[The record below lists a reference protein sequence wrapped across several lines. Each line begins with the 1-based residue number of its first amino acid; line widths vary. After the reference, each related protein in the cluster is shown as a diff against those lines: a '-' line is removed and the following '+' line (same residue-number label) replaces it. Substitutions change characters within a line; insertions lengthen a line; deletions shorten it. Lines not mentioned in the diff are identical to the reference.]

1 MERKR
6 IIKVCGMTDASN
18 IRQVAET
25 GVDLIG
31 MIFWQPSS
39 RCCHDPGVAQNIPEG
54 IQRVGVFVDEEVET
68 IVRRTEECGLNRVQL
83 HGRETATSIRQ
94 LRQRLP
100 QGVEIIKAISILT
113 LDDLALAEDYEPLVD
128 YLLFDTKCKTV
139 GGSGHQFD
147 WNVLERYKGTLPFL
161 LSGGIGPNDSQAIG
175 LFHHPQM
182 IGIDLNSRF
191 ETAPGMK
198 DPDLLAS
205 FVKSVNNTMLQH
217 TNSHN

>member
-25 GVDLIG
+25 GVDWIG

-39 RCCHDPGVAQNIPEG
+39 RCCHDPGVAQTIPEG

-113 LDDLALAEDYEPLVD
+113 LDDMALAKAYEPLAD
-128 YLLFDTKCKTV
+128 YLLFDTKCETV
-139 GGSGHQFD
+139 GGSGRQFD
-147 WNVLERYKGTLPFL
+147 WSILNHYQGQRPFL
-161 LSGGIGPNDSQAIG
+161 LSGGIGPDDARRLAAFS
-175 LFHHPQM
+175 HPQLA
-182 IGIDLNSRF
+182 GYDLNSRF
-191 ETAPGMK
+191 ETAPGIK
-198 DPDLLAS
+198 NVEALQRFLAEQ
-205 FVKSVNNTMLQH
+205 KEWG
-217 TNSHN
+217 

>member
-18 IRQVAET
+18 IRLVTET
-25 GVDLIG
+25 GVDWIG

-39 RCCHDPGVAQNIPEG
+39 RCCHDPGVAQTIPEG

-100 QGVEIIKAISILT
+100 QGVEIIKAISIHT
-113 LDDLALAEDYEPLVD
+113 LDDLALAKAYEPLAD
-128 YLLFDTKCKTV
+128 YLLFDTKCETV
-139 GGSGHQFD
+139 GGSGRQFD
-147 WNVLERYKGTLPFL
+147 WSILNHYQGQRPFL
-161 LSGGIGPNDSQAIG
+161 LSGGIGPDDARRLAAFS
-175 LFHHPQM
+175 HPQLA
-182 IGIDLNSRF
+182 GYDLNSRF
-191 ETAPGMK
+191 ETAPGIK
-198 DPDLLAS
+198 NVEALQRFLAEQ
-205 FVKSVNNTMLQH
+205 KEWR
-217 TNSHN
+217 

>member
-25 GVDLIG
+25 GVDWIG

-39 RCCHDPGVAQNIPEG
+39 RCCHDPGVAQTIPEG

-139 GGSGHQFD
+139 GGSGRQFD
-147 WNVLERYKGTLPFL
+147 WSILNHYQGQRPFL
-161 LSGGIGPNDSQAIG
+161 LSGGIGPDDARRLAAFS
-175 LFHHPQM
+175 HPQRA
-182 IGIDLNSRF
+182 GYDLNSRF
-191 ETAPGMK
+191 ETAPGIK
-198 DPDLLAS
+198 NVEALQRFLAEQ
-205 FVKSVNNTMLQH
+205 KEWR
-217 TNSHN
+217 

>member
-25 GVDLIG
+25 GVDWIG
-31 MIFWQPSS
+31 MIFWHPSS
-39 RCCHDPGVAQNIPEG
+39 RCCHDPGVAQTIPEG

-113 LDDLALAEDYEPLVD
+113 LDDMALAKAYEPLVD
-128 YLLFDTKCKTV
+128 YLLFDTKCETV
-139 GGSGHQFD
+139 GGSGRQFD
-147 WNVLERYKGTLPFL
+147 WSILNHYQGQRPFL
-161 LSGGIGPNDSQAIG
+161 LSGGIGPDDARRLAAFS
-175 LFHHPQM
+175 HPQLA
-182 IGIDLNSRF
+182 GYDLNSRF
-191 ETAPGMK
+191 ETAPGIK
-198 DPDLLAS
+198 NVEALQRFLAER
-205 FVKSVNNTMLQH
+205 KEWG
-217 TNSHN
+217 

>member
-25 GVDLIG
+25 GVDWIG

-39 RCCHDPGVAQNIPEG
+39 RCCHDPGVAQTIPEG

-83 HGRETATSIRQ
+83 PGRETATSLRQ

-113 LDDLALAEDYEPLVD
+113 LDDLALAEDYEPLAD

-139 GGSGHQFD
+139 GGSGRQFD
-147 WNVLERYKGTLPFL
+147 WAILNHYQGQRPFL
-161 LSGGIGPNDSQAIG
+161 RGGGSGPDDARRLAAFS
-175 LFHHPQM
+175 HPQLA
-182 IGIDLNSRF
+182 GYDRNSRG
-191 ETAPGMK
+191 ETAPGIK
-198 DPDLLAS
+198 NVEALQRFLAQRIE
-205 FVKSVNNTMLQH
+205 LA
-217 TNSHN
+217 

>member
-25 GVDLIG
+25 GVDWIG

-39 RCCHDPGVAQNIPEG
+39 RCCHDPGVAQTIPEG

-128 YLLFDTKCKTV
+128 YLLFDTKCETV
-139 GGSGHQFD
+139 GGSGRQFD
-147 WNVLERYKGTLPFL
+147 WSILNHYQGQRPFL
-161 LSGGIGPNDSQAIG
+161 LSGGIGPDDARRLAAFS
-175 LFHHPQM
+175 HPQLA
-182 IGIDLNSRF
+182 GYDLNPRF
-191 ETAPGMK
+191 ETAPGIK
-198 DPDLLAS
+198 NVEALQRFLAER
-205 FVKSVNNTMLQH
+205 KEWG
-217 TNSHN
+217 

>member
-25 GVDLIG
+25 GVDWIG

-39 RCCHDPGVAQNIPEG
+39 RCCHDPGVAQTIPEG

-83 HGRETATSIRQ
+83 HGRETVTSIRQ

-139 GGSGHQFD
+139 GGSGRQFD
-147 WNVLERYKGTLPFL
+147 WSILNHYQGQRPFL
-161 LSGGIGPNDSQAIG
+161 LSGGIGPDDARRLAAFS
-175 LFHHPQM
+175 HPQLA
-182 IGIDLNSRF
+182 GYDLNSRF
-191 ETAPGMK
+191 ETAPGIK
-198 DPDLLAS
+198 NVEALQRFLAER
-205 FVKSVNNTMLQH
+205 KEWG
-217 TNSHN
+217 

>member
-25 GVDLIG
+25 GVDWIG

-39 RCCHDPGVAQNIPEG
+39 RCCHDPGVAQTIPEG

-113 LDDLALAEDYEPLVD
+113 LDDLALAEGYEPLVD
-128 YLLFDTKCKTV
+128 YLLFDTKCETV
-139 GGSGHQFD
+139 GGSGRQFD
-147 WNVLERYKGTLPFL
+147 WSILNHYQGQRPFL
-161 LSGGIGPNDSQAIG
+161 LSGGIGPDDARRLAAFS
-175 LFHHPQM
+175 HPQLA
-182 IGIDLNSRF
+182 GYDLNSRF
-191 ETAPGMK
+191 ETAPGIK
-198 DPDLLAS
+198 NVEALQRFLAEQ
-205 FVKSVNNTMLQH
+205 KEWR
-217 TNSHN
+217 

>member
-18 IRQVAET
+18 IRLVTET
-25 GVDLIG
+25 GVDWIG

-39 RCCHDPGVAQNIPEG
+39 RCCHDPGVAQTIPKG

-100 QGVEIIKAISILT
+100 QGVEIIKAISIHT
-113 LDDLALAEDYEPLVD
+113 LDDLALAKAYEPLVD
-128 YLLFDTKCKTV
+128 YLLFDTKCETV
-139 GGSGHQFD
+139 GGSGRQFD
-147 WNVLERYKGTLPFL
+147 WSILNHYQGQRPFL
-161 LSGGIGPNDSQAIG
+161 LSGGIGPDDARRLAAFS
-175 LFHHPQM
+175 HPQLA
-182 IGIDLNSRF
+182 GYDLNSRF
-191 ETAPGMK
+191 ETAPGIK
-198 DPDLLAS
+198 NVEALQRFLAER
-205 FVKSVNNTMLQH
+205 KEWG
-217 TNSHN
+217 

>member
-18 IRQVAET
+18 IRQVAKT
-25 GVDLIG
+25 GVDWIG

-39 RCCHDPGVAQNIPEG
+39 RCCHDPGVAQTIPEG

-100 QGVEIIKAISILT
+100 QGVEIIKAISTLT

-139 GGSGHQFD
+139 GGSGRQFD
-147 WNVLERYKGTLPFL
+147 WSILNHYQGQRPFL
-161 LSGGIGPNDSQAIG
+161 LSGGIGPDDARRLAAFS
-175 LFHHPQM
+175 HPQLA
-182 IGIDLNSRF
+182 GYDLNSRF
-191 ETAPGMK
+191 ETAPGIK
-198 DPDLLAS
+198 NVEALQRFLAER
-205 FVKSVNNTMLQH
+205 KEWG
-217 TNSHN
+217 

>member
-25 GVDLIG
+25 GVDWIG

-39 RCCHDPGVAQNIPEG
+39 RCCHDPGVAQTIPEG

-113 LDDLALAEDYEPLVD
+113 LDALALAEDYEPLVD
-128 YLLFDTKCKTV
+128 YLLFDTKCETV
-139 GGSGHQFD
+139 GGSGRQFD
-147 WNVLERYKGTLPFL
+147 WSILNHYQGQRPFL
-161 LSGGIGPNDSQAIG
+161 LSGGIGPDDARRLAAFS
-175 LFHHPQM
+175 HPQLA
-182 IGIDLNSRF
+182 GYDLNSRF
-191 ETAPGMK
+191 ETAPGIK
-198 DPDLLAS
+198 NVEALQRFLAER
-205 FVKSVNNTMLQH
+205 KEWG
-217 TNSHN
+217 

>member
-25 GVDLIG
+25 GVDWIG

-39 RCCHDPGVAQNIPEG
+39 RCCHDPGVAQTIPEG

-113 LDDLALAEDYEPLVD
+113 LDDLALAKAYEPLAD
-128 YLLFDTKCKTV
+128 YLLFDTKCETV
-139 GGSGHQFD
+139 GGSGRQFD
-147 WNVLERYKGTLPFL
+147 WSILNHYQGQRPFL
-161 LSGGIGPNDSQAIG
+161 LSGGIGPDDARRLAAFS
-175 LFHHPQM
+175 HPQLA
-182 IGIDLNSRF
+182 GYDLNSRF
-191 ETAPGMK
+191 ETAPGIK
-198 DPDLLAS
+198 NVEALQRFLAEQ
-205 FVKSVNNTMLQH
+205 KEWR
-217 TNSHN
+217 

>member
-25 GVDLIG
+25 GVDWIG

-39 RCCHDPGVAQNIPEG
+39 RCCHDPGVAQTIPEG

-100 QGVEIIKAISILT
+100 QGVEIIKAISIHT
-113 LDDLALAEDYEPLVD
+113 LDDLALAKAYEPLAD
-128 YLLFDTKCKTV
+128 YLLFDTKCETV
-139 GGSGHQFD
+139 GGSGRQFD
-147 WNVLERYKGTLPFL
+147 WSILNHYQGQRPFL
-161 LSGGIGPNDSQAIG
+161 LSGGIGPDDARRLAAFS
-175 LFHHPQM
+175 HPQLA
-182 IGIDLNSRF
+182 GYDLNSRF
-191 ETAPGMK
+191 ETAPGIK
-198 DPDLLAS
+198 NVEALQRFLAER
-205 FVKSVNNTMLQH
+205 KEWG
-217 TNSHN
+217 

>member
-25 GVDLIG
+25 GVDWIG

-39 RCCHDPGVAQNIPEG
+39 RCCHDPGVAQTIPEG

-94 LRQRLP
+94 LRQPLP
-100 QGVEIIKAISILT
+100 HAAEIINAISIHT
-113 LDDLALAEDYEPLVD
+113 LPDPAIAKAYEPLAD
-128 YLLFDTKCKTV
+128 YLLLDTNCETV
-139 GGSGHQFD
+139 GGSGRQFD
-147 WNVLERYKGTLPFL
+147 WSILNHYQGQRPFL
-161 LSGGIGPNDSQAIG
+161 LSGGIGPDDARRLAAFS
-175 LFHHPQM
+175 HPQLA
-182 IGIDLNSRF
+182 GYDLNSRF
-191 ETAPGMK
+191 ETAPGIK
-198 DPDLLAS
+198 NVEALQRFLAER
-205 FVKSVNNTMLQH
+205 KEWG
-217 TNSHN
+217 

>member
-25 GVDLIG
+25 GVDWIG

-39 RCCHDPGVAQNIPEG
+39 RCCHDPGVAQTIPEG

-113 LDDLALAEDYEPLVD
+113 LDDMALAKAYEPLVD

-139 GGSGHQFD
+139 GGSGRQFD
-147 WNVLERYKGTLPFL
+147 WSILNHYQGQRPFL
-161 LSGGIGPNDSQAIG
+161 LSGGIGPDDARRLAAFS
-175 LFHHPQM
+175 HPQLA
-182 IGIDLNSRF
+182 GYDLNSRF
-191 ETAPGMK
+191 ETAPGIK
-198 DPDLLAS
+198 NVEALRQFL
-205 FVKSVNNTMLQH
+205 KERKGW
-217 TNSHN
+217 

>member
-25 GVDLIG
+25 GVDWIG

-39 RCCHDPGVAQNIPEG
+39 RCCHDPGVAQTIPEG

-139 GGSGHQFD
+139 GGSGRQFD
-147 WNVLERYKGTLPFL
+147 WSILNHYQGQRPFL
-161 LSGGIGPNDSQAIG
+161 LSGGIGPDDARRLAAFS
-175 LFHHPQM
+175 HPQLA
-182 IGIDLNSRF
+182 GYDLNSRF
-191 ETAPGMK
+191 ETAPGIK
-198 DPDLLAS
+198 NVEALQRFLAER
-205 FVKSVNNTMLQH
+205 KEWG
-217 TNSHN
+217 

>member
-25 GVDLIG
+25 GVDWIG

-39 RCCHDPGVAQNIPEG
+39 RCCHDPGVAQTIPEG

-128 YLLFDTKCKTV
+128 HLLFDTKCETV
-139 GGSGHQFD
+139 GGSGRQFD
-147 WNVLERYKGTLPFL
+147 WSILNHYQGQRPFL
-161 LSGGIGPNDSQAIG
+161 LSGGIGPDDARRLAAFS
-175 LFHHPQM
+175 HPQLA
-182 IGIDLNSRF
+182 GYDLNSRF
-191 ETAPGMK
+191 ETAPGIK
-198 DPDLLAS
+198 NVEALQRFLAER
-205 FVKSVNNTMLQH
+205 KEWG
-217 TNSHN
+217 

>member
-25 GVDLIG
+25 GVDWIG

-39 RCCHDPGVAQNIPEG
+39 RCCHDPGVAQTIPEG

-128 YLLFDTKCKTV
+128 YLLFDTKCETV
-139 GGSGHQFD
+139 GGSGRQFD
-147 WNVLERYKGTLPFL
+147 WSILNHYQGQRPFL
-161 LSGGIGPNDSQAIG
+161 LSGGIGPDDARRLAAFS
-175 LFHHPQM
+175 HPQLA
-182 IGIDLNSRF
+182 GYDLNSRF
-191 ETAPGMK
+191 ETAPGIKNVEAMQRF
-198 DPDLLAS
+198 LAER
-205 FVKSVNNTMLQH
+205 KEWG
-217 TNSHN
+217 

>member
-25 GVDLIG
+25 GVDWIG

-39 RCCHDPGVAQNIPEG
+39 RCCHDPGVAQTIPEG

-100 QGVEIIKAISILT
+100 QGVEIIKAISIHT
-113 LDDLALAEDYEPLVD
+113 LDDLALAKAYEPLAD
-128 YLLFDTKCKTV
+128 YLLFDTKCETV
-139 GGSGHQFD
+139 GGSGRQFD
-147 WNVLERYKGTLPFL
+147 WSILNHYQGQRPFL
-161 LSGGIGPNDSQAIG
+161 LSGGIRPDDARRLAAFS
-175 LFHHPQM
+175 HPQLA
-182 IGIDLNSRF
+182 GYDLNSRF
-191 ETAPGMK
+191 ETAPGIK
-198 DPDLLAS
+198 NVEALQRFLAER
-205 FVKSVNNTMLQH
+205 KEWG
-217 TNSHN
+217 

>member
-25 GVDLIG
+25 GVDWIG

-39 RCCHDPGVAQNIPEG
+39 RCCHDPGVAQTIPEG

-113 LDDLALAEDYEPLVD
+113 LDDLALAKAYEPLAD
-128 YLLFDTKCKTV
+128 YLLFDTKCETV
-139 GGSGHQFD
+139 GGSGRQFD
-147 WNVLERYKGTLPFL
+147 WSILNHYQGQRPFL
-161 LSGGIGPNDSQAIG
+161 LSGGIGPDDARRLAAFS
-175 LFHHPQM
+175 HPQLA
-182 IGIDLNSRF
+182 GYDLNSRF
-191 ETAPGMK
+191 ETAPGIK
-198 DPDLLAS
+198 NVEALQRFLAER
-205 FVKSVNNTMLQH
+205 KEWG
-217 TNSHN
+217 

>member
-25 GVDLIG
+25 GVDWIG

-39 RCCHDPGVAQNIPEG
+39 RCCHDPGVAQTIPEG

-113 LDDLALAEDYEPLVD
+113 LDDLALAKAYEPLAD
-128 YLLFDTKCKTV
+128 YLLFDTKCETV
-139 GGSGHQFD
+139 GGSGRQFD
-147 WNVLERYKGTLPFL
+147 WSILNHYQGQRPFL
-161 LSGGIGPNDSQAIG
+161 LSGGIGPDDARRLAAFS
-175 LFHHPQM
+175 HPQLA
-182 IGIDLNSRF
+182 GYDLNSRF
-191 ETAPGMK
+191 ETAPGIK
-198 DPDLLAS
+198 NVEALRQFL
-205 FVKSVNNTMLQH
+205 KERKGW
-217 TNSHN
+217 

>member
-25 GVDLIG
+25 GVDWIG

-39 RCCHDPGVAQNIPEG
+39 RCCHDPGVAQTIPEG

-100 QGVEIIKAISILT
+100 QGEEIIKAISIHT
-113 LDDLALAEDYEPLVD
+113 LDDLALAKAYEPLVD
-128 YLLFDTKCKTV
+128 YLLFDTKCETV
-139 GGSGHQFD
+139 GGSGRQFD
-147 WNVLERYKGTLPFL
+147 WSILNHYQGQRPFL
-161 LSGGIGPNDSQAIG
+161 LSGGIGPDDARRLAAFS
-175 LFHHPQM
+175 HPQLA
-182 IGIDLNSRF
+182 GYDLNSRF
-191 ETAPGMK
+191 ETAPGIK
-198 DPDLLAS
+198 NVEALRQFL
-205 FVKSVNNTMLQH
+205 KERKGW
-217 TNSHN
+217 

>member
-25 GVDLIG
+25 GVDWIG

-39 RCCHDPGVAQNIPEG
+39 RCCHDPGVAQTIPEG

-68 IVRRTEECGLNRVQL
+68 IVRRTEEYGLNRVQL

-128 YLLFDTKCKTV
+128 YLLFDTKCETV
-139 GGSGHQFD
+139 GGSGRQFD
-147 WNVLERYKGTLPFL
+147 WSILNHYQGQRPFL
-161 LSGGIGPNDSQAIG
+161 LSGGIGPDDAQRLAAFS
-175 LFHHPQM
+175 HPQLA
-182 IGIDLNSRF
+182 GYDLNSRF
-191 ETAPGMK
+191 ETAPGIK
-198 DPDLLAS
+198 NVEALQRFLAER
-205 FVKSVNNTMLQH
+205 KEWG
-217 TNSHN
+217 

>member
-25 GVDLIG
+25 GVDWIG

-39 RCCHDPGVAQNIPEG
+39 RCCHDPGVAQTIPEG
-54 IQRVGVFVDEEVET
+54 IQRVGVVVDEEVET

-113 LDDLALAEDYEPLVD
+113 LDDLALAKASEPLAD
-128 YLLFDTKCKTV
+128 YLLFDTKCETV
-139 GGSGHQFD
+139 GGSGRQFD
-147 WNVLERYKGTLPFL
+147 WSILNHYQGQRPFL
-161 LSGGIGPNDSQAIG
+161 LSGGIGPDDARRLAAFS
-175 LFHHPQM
+175 HPQLA
-182 IGIDLNSRF
+182 GYDLNSRF
-191 ETAPGMK
+191 ETAPGIK
-198 DPDLLAS
+198 NVEALRQFL
-205 FVKSVNNTMLQH
+205 KERKGW
-217 TNSHN
+217 

>member
-18 IRQVAET
+18 IRQVAKT
-25 GVDLIG
+25 GVDWIG

-39 RCCHDPGVAQNIPEG
+39 RYCHDPGVAQTIPEG

-100 QGVEIIKAISILT
+100 QGVELIKANSIPT
-113 LDDLALAEDYEPLVD
+113 LDDLALAEDHEPLAD
-128 YLLFDTKCKTV
+128 DLPLDTKCKTV
-139 GGSGHQFD
+139 GGSGRQFD
-147 WNVLERYKGTLPFL
+147 WSILNHYQGQRPFL
-161 LSGGIGPNDSQAIG
+161 LSGGIGPDDARRLAAFS
-175 LFHHPQM
+175 HPQLA
-182 IGIDLNSRF
+182 GYDLNSRF
-191 ETAPGMK
+191 ETAPGIK
-198 DPDLLAS
+198 NVEALQRFLAER
-205 FVKSVNNTMLQH
+205 KEWG
-217 TNSHN
+217 

>member
-25 GVDLIG
+25 GVDWIG

-39 RCCHDPGVAQNIPEG
+39 RCCHDPGVAQTIPEG

-83 HGRETATSIRQ
+83 HGRETVTSIRQ

-113 LDDLALAEDYEPLVD
+113 LDDLALAKAYEPLAD
-128 YLLFDTKCKTV
+128 YLLFDTKCETV
-139 GGSGHQFD
+139 GGSGRQFD
-147 WNVLERYKGTLPFL
+147 WSILNHYQGQRPFL
-161 LSGGIGPNDSQAIG
+161 LSGGIGPDDARRLAAFS
-175 LFHHPQM
+175 HPQLA
-182 IGIDLNSRF
+182 GYDLNSRF
-191 ETAPGMK
+191 ETAPGIK
-198 DPDLLAS
+198 NVEALQRFLAEQ
-205 FVKSVNNTMLQH
+205 KEWR
-217 TNSHN
+217 

>member
-25 GVDLIG
+25 GVDWIG

-39 RCCHDPGVAQNIPEG
+39 RCCHDPGVAQTIPEG

-139 GGSGHQFD
+139 GGSGRQFD
-147 WNVLERYKGTLPFL
+147 WSILNHYQGQRPFL
-161 LSGGIGPNDSQAIG
+161 LSGGIGPDDARRLAAFS
-175 LFHHPQM
+175 HPQLA
-182 IGIDLNSRF
+182 GYDLNSRF
-191 ETAPGMK
+191 ETAPGIK
-198 DPDLLAS
+198 NVEALQRFLAEQ
-205 FVKSVNNTMLQH
+205 KEWG
-217 TNSHN
+217 

>member
-25 GVDLIG
+25 GVDWIG

-39 RCCHDPGVAQNIPEG
+39 RCCHDPGVAQTIPEG

-128 YLLFDTKCKTV
+128 YLLFDTKCEAV
-139 GGSGHQFD
+139 GGSGRQFD
-147 WNVLERYKGTLPFL
+147 WSILNHYQGQRPFL
-161 LSGGIGPNDSQAIG
+161 LSGGIGPDDARRLAAFS
-175 LFHHPQM
+175 HPQLA
-182 IGIDLNSRF
+182 GYDLNSRF
-191 ETAPGMK
+191 ETAPGIK
-198 DPDLLAS
+198 NVEALQRFLAEQ
-205 FVKSVNNTMLQH
+205 KEWR
-217 TNSHN
+217 

>member
-25 GVDLIG
+25 GVDWIG

-39 RCCHDPGVAQNIPEG
+39 RCCHDPGVAQTIPEG

-113 LDDLALAEDYEPLVD
+113 LDDLALAKAYEPLVD

-139 GGSGHQFD
+139 GGSGRQFD
-147 WNVLERYKGTLPFL
+147 WSILNHYQGQRPFL
-161 LSGGIGPNDSQAIG
+161 LSGGIGPDDARRLAAFS
-175 LFHHPQM
+175 HPQLA
-182 IGIDLNSRF
+182 GYDLNSRF
-191 ETAPGMK
+191 ETAPGIK
-198 DPDLLAS
+198 NVEALQRFLAEQ
-205 FVKSVNNTMLQH
+205 KEWR
-217 TNSHN
+217 

>member
-25 GVDLIG
+25 GVDWIG
-31 MIFWQPSS
+31 MLFWQPSS
-39 RCCHDPGVAQNIPEG
+39 RCCHDPGVAQTIPEG

-139 GGSGHQFD
+139 GGSGRQFD
-147 WNVLERYKGTLPFL
+147 WSILNHYQGQRPFL
-161 LSGGIGPNDSQAIG
+161 LSGGIGPDDARRLAAFS
-175 LFHHPQM
+175 HPQLA
-182 IGIDLNSRF
+182 GYDLNSRF
-191 ETAPGMK
+191 ETAPGIK
-198 DPDLLAS
+198 NVEALQRFLAER
-205 FVKSVNNTMLQH
+205 KEWG
-217 TNSHN
+217 

>member
-25 GVDLIG
+25 GVDWIG

-39 RCCHDPGVAQNIPEG
+39 RCCHDPGVAQTIPEG

-83 HGRETATSIRQ
+83 HGRETETSIRQ

-100 QGVEIIKAISILT
+100 QGVEIFTI
-113 LDDLALAEDYEPLVD
+113 
-128 YLLFDTKCKTV
+128 
-139 GGSGHQFD
+139 
-147 WNVLERYKGTLPFL
+147 
-161 LSGGIGPNDSQAIG
+161 
-175 LFHHPQM
+175 
-182 IGIDLNSRF
+182 
-191 ETAPGMK
+191 
-198 DPDLLAS
+198 
-205 FVKSVNNTMLQH
+205 
-217 TNSHN
+217 

>member
-25 GVDLIG
+25 GVDWIG

-39 RCCHDPGVAQNIPEG
+39 RCCHDPGVAQTIPEG

-100 QGVEIIKAISILT
+100 QGVEIIKAISIHP
-113 LDDLALAEDYEPLVD
+113 LDDLALAKAYEPLAD
-128 YLLFDTKCKTV
+128 YLLFDTKCETV
-139 GGSGHQFD
+139 GGSGRQFD
-147 WNVLERYKGTLPFL
+147 WSILNHYQGQRPFL
-161 LSGGIGPNDSQAIG
+161 LSGGIGPDDARRLAAFS
-175 LFHHPQM
+175 HPQLA
-182 IGIDLNSRF
+182 GYDLNSRF
-191 ETAPGMK
+191 ETAPGIK
-198 DPDLLAS
+198 NVEALQRFLAER
-205 FVKSVNNTMLQH
+205 KEWG
-217 TNSHN
+217 

>member
-18 IRQVAET
+18 IRQAAET
-25 GVDLIG
+25 GVDWIG

-39 RCCHDPGVAQNIPEG
+39 RCCHDPGVAQTIPEG

-100 QGVEIIKAISILT
+100 QGVEIIKAISIHT
-113 LDDLALAEDYEPLVD
+113 LDDLALAKAYEPLAD

-139 GGSGHQFD
+139 GGSGRQFD
-147 WNVLERYKGTLPFL
+147 WSILNHYQGQRPFL
-161 LSGGIGPNDSQAIG
+161 LSGGIGPDDARRLAAFS
-175 LFHHPQM
+175 HPQLA
-182 IGIDLNSRF
+182 GYDLNSRF
-191 ETAPGMK
+191 ETAPGIK
-198 DPDLLAS
+198 NVEALQRFLAEQ
-205 FVKSVNNTMLQH
+205 KEWR
-217 TNSHN
+217 

>member
-25 GVDLIG
+25 GVDWIG

-39 RCCHDPGVAQNIPEG
+39 RCCHDPGVAQTIPEG

-100 QGVEIIKAISILT
+100 QGVEIIKAISIHT
-113 LDDLALAEDYEPLVD
+113 LDDLALAKAYEPLAD
-128 YLLFDTKCKTV
+128 YLLFDTKCETV
-139 GGSGHQFD
+139 GGSGRQFD
-147 WNVLERYKGTLPFL
+147 WSILNHYQGQRPFL
-161 LSGGIGPNDSQAIG
+161 LSGGIGPDDARRLAAFS
-175 LFHHPQM
+175 HPQLA
-182 IGIDLNSRF
+182 GYDLNSRF
-191 ETAPGMK
+191 ETAPGIK
-198 DPDLLAS
+198 NVEALRQFL
-205 FVKSVNNTMLQH
+205 KERKGW
-217 TNSHN
+217 